1 MADSICG
8 RSSWLQVYNL
18 IIRILLMKLMN
29 RKMVITAVVS
39 CMVIAVSTF
48 TIYNNNRKTVKPRVT
63 SVVDAVY
70 ALGIVTPYKE
80 YSLRVGMSTRIEKLY
95 IWEGDRVQAGSPLV
109 QLDGGILLRAPFS
122 GVVATL
128 NRKES
133 EIVSAQ
139 ESIMTIVDPATMYIR
154 LSLDQESIINVRKKQ
169 IAEISF
175 ENLRN
180 KNIRG
185 VVSRIYPSG
194 GEFVVAI
201 DVDSFPEGVLPYMTC
216 DVAIVVSEKN
226 NALLLP
232 ENAVHNGAVTL
243 IRNGKKLSVNV
254 STRTH
259 DNGWVEIVQGNV
271 TPDDTVVV
279 MP

>member
-1 MADSICG
+1 
-8 RSSWLQVYNL
+8 
-18 IIRILLMKLMN
+18 MKLMN
-29 RKMVITAVVS
+29 RKMVITAVVL
-39 CMVIAVSTF
+39 CMVIAISTF
-48 TIYNNNRKTVKPRVT
+48 TICNNNGKTVKPKVT

-80 YSLRVGMSTRIEKLY
+80 YSLRVGMSTMIEKLY